1 MKKLHLLALAAAL
14 VLFGCNGNA
23 KKEKQEEN
31 KKDLTEVENKN
42 ETSLNWNGTYKGFLP
57 CASCPGVLATITLNA
72 DNTFEKHSFYFGEK
86 GFNSTEKGNLI
97 ISEDN
102 AKITLMSEEGDTTYF
117 AVEKDKLVMLN
128 KDDEKAASELAEM
141 YELAKLSDDEVEFS
155 EKPMKGMLVFGHEV
169 SSFAPC
175 GSAKVFWIN
184 DLADGEL
191 NKLYNEKVGENPIP
205 YTPVAAELV
214 LKKVEDAKDG
224 LAEQYDGVV
233 ELVEIKSVELINPEN
248 CCKKK

>member
-1 MKKLHLLALAAAL
+1 MKKLHFLALAAAL
-14 VLFGCNGNA
+14 VLFGCNANT
-23 KKEKQEEN
+23 KKEQDDN

-57 CASCPGVLATITLNA
+57 CASCPGILVTITLNA
-72 DNTFEKHSFYFGEK
+72 DNTFESSNFYFGEK
-86 GFNSTEKGNLI
+86 GFNSIEKGNLTA
-97 ISEDN
+97 SEDN
-102 AKITLMSEEGDTTYF
+102 AKLTLISEKGDTTYF

-128 KDDEKAASELAEM
+128 KEGEKAASELAEM

-155 EKPMKGMLVFGHEV
+155 DKPMKGMIVFGHEV

-175 GSAKVFWIN
+175 GSSKVFWIN
-184 DLADGEL
+184 DLADGKL
-191 NKLYNEKVGENPIP
+191 NKLYNEKVGENPTP

-224 LAEQYDGVV
+224 FAAEYDGVV
-233 ELVEIKSVELINPEN
+233 ELIEIKSVELINPEA